1 MTEQTNQQTDEQT
14 NPEHAG
20 TGAQDDPTAVK
31 DPETWVTGG
40 EPATGA
46 QISYLTTLAHEAGE
60 EVPDGITKA
69 NASEMIDELKSRSA
83 RVSDS

>member
-1 MTEQTNQQTDEQT
+1 MTESSTPQT

-46 QISYLTTLAHEAGE
+46 QISYLTTLATEAGE
-60 EVPDGITKA
+60 QVPDEITKA
-69 NASEMIDELKSRSA
+69 HASEMIDELKSRSA

>member
-1 MTEQTNQQTDEQT
+1 MSESTQL
-14 NPEHAG
+14 NPDHAG

-46 QISYLTTLAHEAGE
+46 QISYLRTLATEAGE

-69 NASEMIDELKSRSA
+69 HASEKIDELKSRSQ
-83 RVSDS
+83 RVSE